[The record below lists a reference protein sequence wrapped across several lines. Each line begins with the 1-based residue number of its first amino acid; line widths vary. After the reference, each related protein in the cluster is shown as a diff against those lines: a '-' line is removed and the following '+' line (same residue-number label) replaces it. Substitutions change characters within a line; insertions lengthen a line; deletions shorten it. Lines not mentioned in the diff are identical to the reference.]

1 MLSSWRWLFYAPFTT
16 YVLLNISRVISK
28 LQRLSSIPIVPP
40 CCSSV
45 IYTHYSDQSLN
56 SDPAFLSLEACD
68 EVLSFMSQDV
78 LVVCSS
84 RGWTDEK
91 HMLYLQLLEETF
103 VSQLHDS
110 ERSFKGLFN
119 LSPRYYGFV
128 KSAKQIV
135 EYAKPDQ
142 VLAKAT
148 LPYSLTQKME
158 WYSSNKSSYCVLF
171 VRCGRD
177 VVG

>member
-1 MLSSWRWLFYAPFTT
+1 
-16 YVLLNISRVISK
+16 
-28 LQRLSSIPIVPP
+28 
-40 CCSSV
+40 
-45 IYTHYSDQSLN
+45 
-56 SDPAFLSLEACD
+56 
-68 EVLSFMSQDV
+68 MSQDV

-119 LSPRYYGFV
+119 LSSRYCGRV

-148 LPYSLTQKME
+148 LPYSLTQKRE